1 MDMASHEKMD
11 QALED
16 GAKQAAI
23 HLKTLEIEEEAG
35 GDSGSGNGQVEEA
48 EAGE

>member
-16 GAKQAAI
+16 GSNQAAI
-23 HLKTLEIEEEAG
+23 HLKTLEEETG
-35 GDSGSGNGQVEEA
+35 GNSGSGNGQVEEA